1 MTESQLLE
9 KFDLSPTASK
19 VYLALLDLGKASAD
33 KIAKKAGTYK
43 ANTYDALA
51 KLEEAGLVTSLI
63 EQNKRFFVST
73 NPEKLESIIEDKKE
87 KEIARAE
94 ELKKELEQTLPKFLA
109 RYNSAKDKDIFEI
122 YKGKK
127 AYKSVI
133 NEIVKENPKVWK
145 GFGNFQIQEM
155 FPLEFV
161 RWFKKVQ
168 INLFSTKTDVVVK
181 RMEEAEKITKVEVK
195 WLPEDVYMPIVWV
208 IFGENVLIV
217 IYEPEIIVLRI
228 KSKQI
233 TQTFSNQFEYFWRK
247 Y

>member
-33 KIAKKAGTYK
+33 KVAKKAGTYK

-51 KLEEAGLVTSLI
+51 KLEEIGLVTEII

-73 NPEKLESIIEDKKE
+73 NPEKLGQIIEERVQKQNTK
-87 KEIARAE
+87 AE
-94 ELKKELEQTLPKFLA
+94 ELKKELEQTLPHFLA
-109 RYNSAKDKDIFEI
+109 RYNRVKDKDLFEI

-133 NEIVKENPKVWK
+133 NEIVKENPKYWR
-145 GFGNFQIQEM
+145 GFGNFQIQEL

-161 RWFKKVQ
+161 RWFKK
-168 INLFSTKTDVVVK
+168 IKIELFSTKTEDVLK
-181 RMEEAEKITKVEVK
+181 RFEEANKVTKVEVK

-217 IYEPEIIVLRI
+217 IYEPEIVVLRI

-233 TQTFSNQFEYFWRK
+233 TQTFSNQFDYFWKK

>member
-1 MTESQLLE
+1 MIESQLLE

-33 KIAKKAGTYK
+33 KIAKKAGMYK

-51 KLEEAGLVTSLI
+51 KLEEVGLITSLI

-73 NPEKLESIIEDKKE
+73 NPEKLDQIIEERKQ
-87 KEIARAE
+87 KEIAKAE
-94 ELKKELEQTLPKFLA
+94 ELKKELNQTLPQLLA
-109 RYNSAKDKDIFEI
+109 RYNRTKDKDVFEI

-133 NEIVKENPKVWK
+133 NEIVKENPKIWK
-145 GFGNFQIQEM
+145 GFGNFQIQEL
-155 FPLEFV
+155 FPLEFE
-161 RWFKKVQ
+161 RWFKKIQ
-168 INLFSTKTDVVVK
+168 ISLFSTKTGVVVK
-181 RMEEAEKITKVEVK
+181 RMGEAKKITKVEVK

-217 IYEPEIIVLRI
+217 IYEPEIVVLRI

-233 TQTFSNQFEYFWRK
+233 TQTFSNQFGYFWGK